1 MAPASRGT
9 GRQAVIARL
18 FRALLGFFLARRVVV
33 RGESMLPSI
42 ADGARV
48 VVDVLAYRRRS
59 PERFDVV
66 LIQPPGGHGR
76 GDVKRVCGLPGGSVV
91 LDGDRLEVD
100 GREVAQPPAVTGD
113 RGRFEWQLGAGA
125 YVVLGDNRAASTDSR
140 DYGPVRLEQIVGKVV
155 RSF

>member
-1 MAPASRGT
+1 M
-9 GRQAVIARL
+9 
-18 FRALLGFFLARRVVV
+18 FRALLGFTQARRVVI
-33 RGESMLPSI
+33 RGESMSSSI

-48 VVDVLAYRRRS
+48 VVDVLAYRRRR

-66 LIQPPGGHGR
+66 LVRPLGARGR
-76 GDVKRVCGLPGGSVV
+76 EDVKRVCGLPGESVV

-113 RGRFEWQLGAGA
+113 RGRFEWQLGPDA